1 MKKCFCRESNSRL
14 LIESTVSYPIDHQ
27 DNDAGKCNFFVIMSR
42 ETSAHSKFG
51 LA

>member
-1 MKKCFCRESNSRL
+1 MEQAAMITVKKNA
-14 LIESTVSYPIDHQ
+14 I
-27 DNDAGKCNFFVIMSR
+27 IMSR

>member
-1 MKKCFCRESNSRL
+1 MYSPPPSVGKL
-14 LIESTVSYPIDHQ
+14 VLIRSIWYGSI
-27 DNDAGKCNFFVIMSR
+27 IISR

>member
-1 MKKCFCRESNSRL
+1 MGWFGIQHFVTKKDYCILMFKVDDYSHL
-14 LIESTVSYPIDHQ
+14 FYI
-27 DNDAGKCNFFVIMSR
+27 IMSR